1 MEKDSKS
8 WAGLVCLSLS
18 FFVYVCVCNG
28 SVKKQTEKKRSS
40 QSFEMLLRSRV
51 TAMLIS
57 ATKLSISSSEKK
69 I

>member
-18 FFVYVCVCNG
+18 FFVYVCVCECNG
-28 SVKKQTEKKRSS
+28 SVKKQTEKKRCS

-51 TAMLIS
+51 TAILIS
-57 ATKLSISSSEKK
+57 ATKLSISSSE
-69 I
+69 